1 MNEQMTAPV
10 FSWIEIDCP
19 CCGIDFDIEP
29 HEITPELR
37 CGCGALWT
45 REVLADGNA
54 YDEAA
59 RVVENPFAT
68 TSRLTA
74 WTI

>member
-1 MNEQMTAPV
+1 MNEMTAPV

-37 CGCGALWT
+37 CGCGPMATL
-45 REVLADGNA
+45 